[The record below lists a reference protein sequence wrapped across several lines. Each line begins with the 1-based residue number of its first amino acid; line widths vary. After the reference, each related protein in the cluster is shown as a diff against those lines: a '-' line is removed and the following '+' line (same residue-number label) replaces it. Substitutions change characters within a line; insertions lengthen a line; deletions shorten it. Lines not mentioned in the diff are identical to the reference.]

1 MLTSLIELNE
11 VSDLDNETKKNL
23 QVLLKISSIV
33 IAMFGLYLLLVYIFP
48 ILGSILSYIPKLFL
62 PFIFA
67 ILIAV
72 LIEPVVNFFEA
83 RLRFK
88 RVLAVLTSL
97 LLVIGGFIYI
107 VSSLVSVIIKQLTTI
122 YKATQSNAD
131 SMIPEIISKISDVR
145 LFFLRLDLP
154 VQLQDTMQASIQKAI
169 EWGQHMIS
177 VVING
182 LVSFV
187 TMLPGLMIFLMIA
200 TVATFFIIKD
210 RALIRS
216 FILHIIP
223 PGMRDS
229 SQNILG
235 RLIKAFVGF
244 VKAYSILISVT
255 FVLTLVA
262 LKILSV
268 QYALTLAL
276 LIAIA
281 DILPVLGP
289 GTIYIP
295 WIVWEFISGQIG
307 MGIALL
313 VAYVIISAVRQFLEP
328 KIVGDNIG
336 LHPLATLMSLYVG
349 LKLGGVVGMIM
360 GPVCVVIFIA
370 IYRTGLLDR
379 FDWRKT
385 VD

>member
-1 MLTSLIELNE
+1 
-11 VSDLDNETKKNL
+11 VSDLDNEINKYLK
-23 QVLLKISSIV
+23 VLLKISSIV
-33 IAMFGLYLLLVYIFP
+33 VAMFGLYLLLVYIFP
-48 ILGSILSYIPKLFL
+48 ILGRILAYIPKLFL

-72 LIEPVVNFFEA
+72 LIEPVVNFFENK
-83 RLRFK
+83 LRFN

-107 VSSLVSVIIKQLTTI
+107 VSMLVSVIIKQLTTL
-122 YKATQSNAD
+122 YKLTQSNAD
-131 SMIPEIISKISDVR
+131 SMISEIISKISDLR

-154 VQLQDTMQASIQKAI
+154 LQLQDTMQASIQKGI
-169 EWGQHMIS
+169 EWGQHMINI
-177 VVING
+177 VING

-187 TMLPGLMIFLMIA
+187 TMLPGMMIFLMIA

-216 FILHIIP
+216 FVLHIIP
-223 PGMRDS
+223 NRMRDS
-229 SQNILG
+229 GQDILG
-235 RLIKAFVGF
+235 RLIQAFVGF

-255 FVLTLVA
+255 FILTLVS
-262 LKILSV
+262 LKILGV
-268 QYALTLAL
+268 QYGLTLAL
-276 LIAIA
+276 IIAVA

-307 MGIALL
+307 MGVALL
-313 VAYVIISAVRQFLEP
+313 VVYVIISAVRQFLEP

-336 LHPLATLMSLYVG
+336 LHPLVTLISLYVG
-349 LKLGGVVGMIM
+349 LKLGGIVGMIL

-370 IYRTGLLDR
+370 IYRAGLLDR
-379 FDWRKT
+379 FDWRNT
-385 VD
+385 GD

>member
-1 MLTSLIELNE
+1 
-11 VSDLDNETKKNL
+11 VSDLDNEIKKNL
-23 QVLLKISSIV
+23 QLLLKISSIV

-48 ILGSILSYIPKLFL
+48 ILGRVLAYIPNLFL

-67 ILIAV
+67 ILIAILV
-72 LIEPVVNFFEA
+72 EPVVNFFEK
-83 RLRFK
+83 RLHFK

-97 LLVIGGFIYI
+97 LLVIGGFVYI
-107 VSSLVSVIIKQLTTI
+107 VSMLVSVIIKQLTTI
-122 YKATQSNAD
+122 YWATQSDAD
-131 SMIPEIISKISDVR
+131 AMIPELISKITEVR

-154 VQLQDTMQASIQKAI
+154 VQMQNTMQSSIQQAI
-169 EWGQHMIS
+169 VWGQHLIS
-177 VVING
+177 SIINS
-182 LVSFV
+182 LVSFA

-223 PGMRDS
+223 PAMRDS

-244 VKAYSILISVT
+244 VKAYSILISIT
-255 FVLTLVA
+255 FILTLVA
-262 LKILSV
+262 MKILDV

-276 LIAIA
+276 IIAIA

-295 WIVWEFISGQIG
+295 WITWEFISGQIG
-307 MGIALL
+307 MGLALL
-313 VAYVIISAVRQFLEP
+313 VVYVIISAVRQFLEP

-336 LHPLATLMSLYVG
+336 LHPLVTLMSLYVG

-370 IYRTGLLDR
+370 IYRTGILDR
-379 FDWRKT
+379 FDWRNT
-385 VD
+385 IE

>member
-1 MLTSLIELNE
+1 M
-11 VSDLDNETKKNL
+11 SDLDNEIKKNL
-23 QVLLKISSIV
+23 QLLLKISSIV

-48 ILGSILSYIPKLFL
+48 ILGRVLAYIPNLFL

-67 ILIAV
+67 ILIAILV
-72 LIEPVVNFFEA
+72 EPVVNFFEK
-83 RLRFK
+83 RLHFK

-97 LLVIGGFIYI
+97 LLVIGGFVYI
-107 VSSLVSVIIKQLTTI
+107 VSMLVSVIIKQLTTI
-122 YKATQSNAD
+122 YWATQSDAD
-131 SMIPEIISKISDVR
+131 AMIPELISKITEVR

-154 VQLQDTMQASIQKAI
+154 VQMQNTMQSSIQQAI
-169 EWGQHMIS
+169 VWGQHLIS
-177 VVING
+177 SIINS
-182 LVSFV
+182 LVSFA

-223 PGMRDS
+223 PAMRDS

-244 VKAYSILISVT
+244 VKAYSILISIT
-255 FVLTLVA
+255 FILTLVA
-262 LKILSV
+262 MKILDV

-276 LIAIA
+276 IIAIA

-295 WIVWEFISGQIG
+295 WITWEFISGQIG
-307 MGIALL
+307 MGLALL
-313 VAYVIISAVRQFLEP
+313 VVYVIISAVRQFLEP

-336 LHPLATLMSLYVG
+336 LHPLVTLMSLYVG

-370 IYRTGLLDR
+370 IYRTGILDR
-379 FDWRKT
+379 FDWRNT
-385 VD
+385 IE

>member
-1 MLTSLIELNE
+1 MDKDI
-11 VSDLDNETKKNL
+11 KKHL
-23 QVLLKISSIV
+23 QILLQISSIV
-33 IAMFGLYLLLVYIFP
+33 VAMFGLYLLLVYIFP
-48 ILGSILSYIPKLFL
+48 MLGSILAYIPKLFL

-72 LIEPVVNFFEA
+72 LIEPVVNFLET

-88 RVLAVLTSL
+88 RILAVLTSL
-97 LLVIGGFIYI
+97 LLVIGGFVYI
-107 VSSLVSVIIKQLTTI
+107 ISLLVSVIIKQLTTI

-131 SMIPEIISKISDVR
+131 SMIFEIISKITDVR

-154 VQLQDTMQASIQKAI
+154 VQIQNTLQASIQQAI
-169 EWGQHMIS
+169 EWGQQIIS
-177 VVING
+177 MLING
-182 LVSFV
+182 LVSFA

-200 TVATFFIIKD
+200 TIATFFIIKD
-210 RALIRS
+210 RALIRG
-216 FILHIIP
+216 FVLHLIP

-229 SQNILG
+229 TQNILG

-262 LKILSV
+262 LKILDI

-276 LIAIA
+276 IIAVA

-289 GTIYIP
+289 GAIYIP
-295 WIVWEFISGQIG
+295 WIVWEFISGHLG

-313 VAYVIISAVRQFLEP
+313 VTYVIISAVRQILEP

-349 LKLGGVVGMIM
+349 LKLGGVTGMIL

-370 IYRTGLLDR
+370 IYRAGLLDR
-379 FDWRKT
+379 LDWRKT
-385 VD
+385 IE

>member
-1 MLTSLIELNE
+1 M
-11 VSDLDNETKKNL
+11 DNEIKKSL
-23 QVLLKISSIV
+23 KALLKISSIV
-33 IAMFGLYLLLVYIFP
+33 VAMFGLYLLLVYIFP
-48 ILGSILSYIPKLFL
+48 ILGKILAYIPKLFL

-72 LIEPVVNFFEA
+72 LIEPVVNFLETK
-83 RLRFK
+83 LRFN

-97 LLVIGGFIYI
+97 LLVIGGFIFI
-107 VSSLVSVIIKQLTTI
+107 VSSLVSIIIKQLTTI
-122 YKATQSNAD
+122 YKTTQSNAD
-131 SMIPEIISKISDVR
+131 SMITEVISKISDVR

-154 VQLQDTMQASIQKAI
+154 VQLQDTMQSSIQRAI
-169 EWGQHMIS
+169 EWGQQLIS
-177 VVING
+177 AVING

-216 FILHIIP
+216 FVLHIIP
-223 PGMRDS
+223 ADMRDS
-229 SQNILG
+229 TQSILG

-255 FVLTLVA
+255 FILTLVA
-262 LKILSV
+262 LKILDI

-276 LIAIA
+276 IIAVA

-289 GTIYIP
+289 GAIYIP
-295 WIVWEFISGQIG
+295 WIAWEFISGHLG
-307 MGIALL
+307 MGVALL
-313 VAYVIISAVRQFLEP
+313 IVYVIVSAVRQFLEP

-349 LKLGGVVGMIM
+349 LKLGGVVGLIM

-379 FDWRKT
+379 FDWRRT
-385 VD
+385 ID

>member
-1 MLTSLIELNE
+1 
-11 VSDLDNETKKNL
+11 VSNLDNDIKKNL
-23 QVLLKISSIV
+23 QILLKISSIV
-33 IAMFGLYLLLVYIFP
+33 VAMFGLYLLLVYIFP
-48 ILGSILSYIPKLFL
+48 ILGSILAYIPKLFL

-72 LIEPVVNFFEA
+72 LIEPVVNFFET

-97 LLVIGGFIYI
+97 LLVIGGFVYI
-107 VSSLVSVIIKQLTTI
+107 ISMLVSVIIKQLTTI

-131 SMIPEIISKISDVR
+131 SMISEVISKISDVR

-154 VQLQDTMQASIQKAI
+154 VQLQDTMQSSIQKAI

-223 PGMRDS
+223 PGMRNS
-229 SQNILG
+229 TQNIMG

-262 LKILSV
+262 LKILGV

-276 LIAIA
+276 LIAVA

-295 WIVWEFISGQIG
+295 WIIWELISDHLG

-313 VAYVIISAVRQFLEP
+313 VVYVIVSAVRQFLEP

-379 FDWRKT
+379 LDWRKT
-385 VD
+385 IE